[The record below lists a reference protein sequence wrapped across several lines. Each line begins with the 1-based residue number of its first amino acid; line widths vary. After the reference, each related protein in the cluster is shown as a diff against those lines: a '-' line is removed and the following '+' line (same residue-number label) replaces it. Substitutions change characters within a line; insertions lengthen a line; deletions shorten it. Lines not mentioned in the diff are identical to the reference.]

1 MPQPYDQTVV
11 QPWLYNPLL
20 DGYILVA
27 MLIIV
32 GAVIFATRIGR
43 DRRNLPNELGRNVE
57 DFAGLIQE
65 ANGPL
70 PWFLVG
76 FYLLI
81 ALAITGYIVVTLI
94 SGYRY

>member
-1 MPQPYDQTVV
+1 MQPYDPTVL
-11 QPWLYNPLL
+11 QPWQYNLPQEAFVGLAVLL
-20 DGYILVA
+20 IVLV
-27 MLIIV
+27 IV
-32 GAVIFATRIGR
+32 FAIGMGR

-76 FYLLI
+76 FYVLV
-81 ALAITGYIVVTLI
+81 AFAITGYLVVTLI

>member
-1 MPQPYDQTVV
+1 MQPYDQTVLESWQWNV
-11 QPWLYNPLL
+11 PLELYVF
-20 DGYILVA
+20 GA
-27 MLIIV
+27 FAIIV
-32 GAVIFATRIGR
+32 AALVFAIGMGR

-76 FYLLI
+76 FYVI
-81 ALAITGYIVVTLI
+81 ITVSIIGYVIVTLI

>member
-1 MPQPYDQTVV
+1 MQPYDQTVL
-11 QPWLYNPLL
+11 QPWQWNVPLELYVLGALL
-20 DGYILVA
+20 V
-27 MLIIV
+27 IV
-32 GAVIFATRIGR
+32 GALVFAIGMGR

-76 FYLLI
+76 FYVIIAMSLI
-81 ALAITGYIVVTLI
+81 GYVIVTLI

>member
-1 MPQPYDQTVV
+1 MQPYDQTVLESWQWNV
-11 QPWLYNPLL
+11 PLELYVF
-20 DGYILVA
+20 GA
-27 MLIIV
+27 F
-32 GAVIFATRIGR
+32 AVIVAALVFAIGMGR

-76 FYLLI
+76 FYVI
-81 ALAITGYIVVTLI
+81 ITVSIIGYVIVTMI

>member
-1 MPQPYDQTVV
+1 MQPYDQTVLESWQWNV
-11 QPWLYNPLL
+11 PLELYVLGAL
-20 DGYILVA
+20 
-27 MLIIV
+27 
-32 GAVIFATRIGR
+32 AVIIAALVFAIGMGR

-76 FYLLI
+76 FYVI
-81 ALAITGYIVVTLI
+81 ITVSIIGYVIVTLI

>member
-1 MPQPYDQTVV
+1 MQPYDQTVL
-11 QPWLYNPLL
+11 QPWQWNVPL
-20 DGYILVA
+20 DAYVFVAFLV
-27 MLIIV
+27 IV
-32 GAVIFATRIGR
+32 AAVVFAIGMGR

-76 FYLLI
+76 FYVII
-81 ALAITGYIVVTLI
+81 AVSIVGYVVVTLI

>member
-1 MPQPYDQTVV
+1 MQPYDQTVL
-11 QPWLYNPLL
+11 QPWQWNVPL
-20 DGYILVA
+20 DAYVFVVFLV
-27 MLIIV
+27 IV
-32 GAVIFATRIGR
+32 AALVFAIGMGR

-76 FYLLI
+76 FYVMI
-81 ALAITGYIVVTLI
+81 ATAIVGYIVVTLI

>member
-1 MPQPYDQTVV
+1 MQPYDQTVLESWQWNV
-11 QPWLYNPLL
+11 PLELYVLGAL
-20 DGYILVA
+20 
-27 MLIIV
+27 
-32 GAVIFATRIGR
+32 AVIVAALVFAIGMGR

-76 FYLLI
+76 FYVI
-81 ALAITGYIVVTLI
+81 ITVSIIGYVIVTLI

>member
-1 MPQPYDQTVV
+1 MQPYDQTVLESWQWNV
-11 QPWLYNPLL
+11 PLELYVLGAL
-20 DGYILVA
+20 AILVA
-27 MLIIV
+27 SLV
-32 GAVIFATRIGR
+32 FAIGMGR

-76 FYLLI
+76 FYVI
-81 ALAITGYIVVTLI
+81 ITVSIIGYVIVTLI

>member
-1 MPQPYDQTVV
+1 MQPYDQTVLESWQWNV
-11 QPWLYNPLL
+11 PLELYVF
-20 DGYILVA
+20 GA
-27 MLIIV
+27 F
-32 GAVIFATRIGR
+32 AVIVAALVFAIGMGR

-76 FYLLI
+76 FYVI
-81 ALAITGYIVVTLI
+81 ITVSIIGYVIVTLI

>member
-1 MPQPYDQTVV
+1 MQPYDQTVV
-11 QPWLYNPLL
+11 ASWQWNVPL
-20 DGYILVA
+20 DAYVLVV
-27 MLIIV
+27 LLVIV
-32 GAVIFATRIGR
+32 AALVFAIGMGR

-76 FYLLI
+76 FYVMV
-81 ALAITGYIVVTLI
+81 ATAIIGYVVVTLI

>member
-1 MPQPYDQTVV
+1 MQPYDQTVL
-11 QPWLYNPLL
+11 QPWQWNVPL
-20 DGYILVA
+20 DAYVFVAALV
-27 MLIIV
+27 IV
-32 GAVIFATRIGR
+32 AALVFAIGMGR

-76 FYLLI
+76 FYVII
-81 ALAITGYIVVTLI
+81 AVSIVGYVVVTLI

>member
-1 MPQPYDQTVV
+1 MQPYDQTVLESWQWNV
-11 QPWLYNPLL
+11 PLELYVLGAL
-20 DGYILVA
+20 AILVA
-27 MLIIV
+27 SLV
-32 GAVIFATRIGR
+32 FAIGMGR

-76 FYLLI
+76 FYVI
-81 ALAITGYIVVTLI
+81 ITVSIIGYVIVTMI

>member
-1 MPQPYDQTVV
+1 MQPYDPTVLE
-11 QPWLYNPLL
+11 PWQWNVPLEAYVL
-20 DGYILVA
+20 GALLV
-27 MLIIV
+27 IV
-32 GAVIFATRIGR
+32 AALVFAIGMGR

-65 ANGPL
+65 ANGTL

-76 FYLLI
+76 FYVMI
-81 ALAITGYIVVTLI
+81 ATAIIGYVVVTLI

>member
-1 MPQPYDQTVV
+1 MQPYDQTVL
-11 QPWLYNPLL
+11 QPWQWNVPLELYVLGALL
-20 DGYILVA
+20 V
-27 MLIIV
+27 IV
-32 GAVIFATRIGR
+32 GALVFAIGMGR

-76 FYLLI
+76 FYVI
-81 ALAITGYIVVTLI
+81 ITVSIIGYVIVTLI

>member
-1 MPQPYDQTVV
+1 MQPYDPTVLESWQWNV
-11 QPWLYNPLL
+11 PLDLYVLAAT
-20 DGYILVA
+20 LV
-27 MLIIV
+27 IV
-32 GAVIFATRIGR
+32 AALVFAIGMGR

-76 FYLLI
+76 FYVII
-81 ALAITGYIVVTLI
+81 AVSMVGYVIVTMI

>member
-1 MPQPYDQTVV
+1 MQPYDPTVLESWQWNV
-11 QPWLYNPLL
+11 PL
-20 DGYILVA
+20 DAYVLVA
-27 MLIIV
+27 FLVIV
-32 GAVIFATRIGR
+32 AAMVFAIGMGR

-76 FYLLI
+76 FYVII
-81 ALAITGYIVVTLI
+81 ATGIVGYIIVTLI

>member
-1 MPQPYDQTVV
+1 MQPYDQTVL
-11 QPWLYNPLL
+11 QPWQWNVPLEVYVL
-20 DGYILVA
+20 GA
-27 MLIIV
+27 FLIIV
-32 GAVIFATRIGR
+32 AALVFAIGMGR

-76 FYLLI
+76 FYVII
-81 ALAITGYIVVTLI
+81 ATSIIGYVIVTLI

>member
-1 MPQPYDQTVV
+1 MQPYDQTVLESWQWNV
-11 QPWLYNPLL
+11 PLELYVLGALL
-20 DGYILVA
+20 V
-27 MLIIV
+27 IV
-32 GAVIFATRIGR
+32 GALVFAIGMGR

-76 FYLLI
+76 FYVI
-81 ALAITGYIVVTLI
+81 ITVSIIGYVIVTLI

>member
-1 MPQPYDQTVV
+1 MQPYDQTVLE
-11 QPWLYNPLL
+11 PWQWNVPLELYVL
-20 DGYILVA
+20 GAFLV
-27 MLIIV
+27 IV
-32 GAVIFATRIGR
+32 AALVFAIGMGR

-76 FYLLI
+76 FYVII
-81 ALAITGYIVVTLI
+81 ATAIVGYVIVTLI